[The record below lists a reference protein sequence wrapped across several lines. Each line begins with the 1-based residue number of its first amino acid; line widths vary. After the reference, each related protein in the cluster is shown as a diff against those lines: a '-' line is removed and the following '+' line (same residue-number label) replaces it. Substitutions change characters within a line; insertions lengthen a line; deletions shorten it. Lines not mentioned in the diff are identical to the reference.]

1 MIYQFRKMSNKPDI
15 IWVSTQDWDDVWTRK
30 QRFAQFFA
38 RSGHR
43 VFYIESQLHW
53 PGYLRKKSLRRADRP
68 FRFLKRP
75 RQVEP
80 NLYIVTPPLFLPGQ
94 MMSRAINRINK
105 YLLVSQILRLVKKY
119 HFHNPVL
126 WLYPPDSV
134 ELVGKFNESVVI
146 FDCVD
151 DWSRFKGLVSQKKV
165 EGYMNYLF
173 RKSDLVFVTHNNLY
187 NKACNLAKNVHLVP
201 NGVDPEH
208 FEKALR
214 LETEIPDDIMGLPRP
229 IIGFIGNVVYWL
241 DFELIH
247 YLASKR
253 PSWSFVLVGPL
264 ASRAD
269 VAILRR
275 LLNVHFLGY
284 RPYAELPRYL
294 KAFDACIN
302 PFKLDDLS
310 SSIDPLKVYEYLAAG
325 KPVVS
330 VDMPAM
336 SRFGDLV
343 STALDRD
350 SFLSALDMAVAS
362 TSNKKMTEKRIM
374 HARTHSWSKRF
385 EQVNAA
391 LLNIISYKRDHNNPA

>member
-1 MIYQFRKMSNKPDI
+1 MGNKPDI

-94 MMSRAINRINK
+94 MMSTVINRLNK
-105 YLLVSQILRLVKKY
+105 CLLIPQIKHLVKAY
-119 HFHNPVL
+119 HLDNPVL
-126 WLYPPDSV
+126 WLYPPDSI
-134 ELVGKFNESVVI
+134 EMVGKFDESVIV

-151 DWSRFKGLVSQKKV
+151 DWSQFKGLVSHKTVQS
-165 EGYMNYLF
+165 YMQYLF
-173 RKSDLVFVTHNNLY
+173 RKADLVLVTHDNLY
-187 NKACNLAKNVHLVP
+187 NQACYFSKNVHLVP
-201 NGVDPEH
+201 NGVENEH
-208 FEKALR
+208 FEKALQP
-214 LETEIPDDIMGLPRP
+214 ETAIPDDIKRLPKPR
-229 IIGFIGNVVYWL
+229 IGFIGHITYWL
-241 DFELIH
+241 DFELVH

-253 PSWSFVLVGPL
+253 PSWSFVFIGPVS
-264 ASRAD
+264 SRAN
-269 VAILRR
+269 VAR
-275 LLNVHFLGY
+275 LNSLKNIYFFGF
-284 RPYAELPRYL
+284 RPYKSLPGYL
-294 KAFDACIN
+294 KAFDVCIN

-310 SSIDPLKVYEYLAAG
+310 RSVDPLKVYEYLAAG

-336 SRFGDLV
+336 SRFGNTVVVAHDPYSFLI
-343 STALDRD
+343 ALDT
-350 SFLSALDMAVAS
+350 AVYS
-362 TSNKKMTEKRIM
+362 TSDERMTKMRIM
-374 HARTHSWSKRF
+374 HARTHSWNKRF
-385 EQVNAA
+385 EQLRTH
-391 LLNIISYKRDHNNPA
+391 LLDIYVSKIVHDNPV